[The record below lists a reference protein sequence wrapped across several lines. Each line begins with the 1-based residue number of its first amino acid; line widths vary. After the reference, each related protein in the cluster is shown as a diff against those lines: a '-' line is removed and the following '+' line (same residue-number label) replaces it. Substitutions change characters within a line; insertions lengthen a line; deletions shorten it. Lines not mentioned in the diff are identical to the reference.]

1 MAKPSFSENLKRQM
15 AQRNLTWKSITAMV
29 LFGMIILVFVLMSG
43 NNHQMTGVG
52 YAAQVNNT
60 YISLKDLDAET
71 ARVER
76 NFGQMFGQLGGA
88 QRSFMTS
95 QALNSLIQG
104 ELISQYAEKNRIFA
118 TDHEVKETIV
128 KDLPYFQE
136 EGRFRR
142 DRYEQILE
150 ANRLTP
156 SEFEEKLRKDR
167 KTMRVRQLLEA
178 SSSPLKLELDKKKL
192 LSETQMSF
200 AFARLDKNAA
210 VETMVVSDADIDAKL
225 ADASF
230 KGRVEAD
237 FAKEPLRYDT
247 QEEVRAQHILIKVD
261 AQNPASDAAA
271 RKKIDELA
279 VKAKSGDFGALA
291 AAQSEDLGSKAQK
304 GDLGFFGRGKMV
316 PEFEAV
322 AFSAKVG
329 EISAPVKSPFGYHL
343 IKVTERKEAKKAE
356 LKDVERTI
364 AKRLINEERYEA
376 EVKKLEEL
384 TTAKDVSGVNAQ
396 LAKMGVKWQ
405 ETGFVEIGSDFI
417 PSMGSREATHA
428 AFKLSAA
435 NPLSG
440 VVRESDG
447 SGQKFVI
454 QYKGQS
460 SKPAAEPVSYDMLA
474 RERSSERLNQWLEGL
489 QKEAKILRNP
499 SVGANDPMSL
509 GL

>member
-1 MAKPSFSENLKRQM
+1 MAKPSFNENLKRQL
-15 AQRNLTWKSITAMV
+15 AERNLSFKSITAMV
-29 LFGMIILVFVLMSG
+29 IFGMIILVFVLMSG

-52 YAAQVNNT
+52 YAAQVNNA

-71 ARVER
+71 SRVER
-76 NFGQMFGQLGGA
+76 SFGQMFGQLGGA

-104 ELISQYAEKNRIFA
+104 ELINQYAEKARIFA
-118 TDHEVKETIV
+118 TDHEVKEVIV
-128 KDLPYFQE
+128 KELPYFQE
-136 EGRFRR
+136 DGRFRR

-156 SEFEEKLRKDR
+156 NEFEEKLRKDR
-167 KTMRVRQLLEA
+167 KTMRVRQLMEA
-178 SSSPLKLELDKKKL
+178 SSSPLKMELEKKKQ

-200 AFARLDKNAA
+200 AFARLDKNVA
-210 VETMVVSDADIDAKL
+210 VEGMAVTDADVDAKL

-230 KGRVEAD
+230 KSRVEAD

-261 AQNPASDAAA
+261 AEKPESDAAA
-271 RKKIDELA
+271 RKKIDEIR
-279 VKAKSGDFGALA
+279 AKTATQDFGTLA
-291 AAQSEDLGSKAQK
+291 AQNSEDMGSKAAK

-316 PEFEAV
+316 PEFETV
-322 AFSAKVG
+322 AFAAKVG
-329 EISAPVKSPFGYHL
+329 EVSQPVKSPFGYHL
-343 IKVTERKEAKKAE
+343 IKVTEKKEAKKAE
-356 LKDVERTI
+356 LKDVERQI

-376 EVKKLEEL
+376 EVKSLEEKL
-384 TTAKDVSGVNAQ
+384 AAKDLAAVNAQ

-405 ETGFVEIGSDFI
+405 ETGLVEIGTDFI
-417 PSMGSREATHA
+417 PSMGSREATQA

-440 VVRESDG
+440 IVRESDG
-447 SGQKFVI
+447 SGQKFVL

-460 SKPAAEPVSYDMLA
+460 SKPAAEPVSYEMLA